1 MRTQAYRNNRA
12 LLQGRYIRVVATVLL
27 FATLTAC
34 KTSQDAVV
42 AANQLNT
49 VSQQLTS
56 YYADLQ
62 QQMSD
67 TVALSQLQSDL
78 LGVPFDETDRAQL
91 DTTRQ
96 ELAKRAAM
104 AKAMSALATAY
115 AGLAGSKAGA
125 EIGTAAS
132 ELANQ
137 LVGMNA
143 LPGGPAIPDIVGQA
157 GQMLVEAI
165 RKRKLKQSSAKI
177 AEAINAVNRLFE
189 KEAPVYESINRQ
201 RVMLAE
207 SLAIVLMQKDMVEM
221 NLSFPAALKPFDLA
235 AKLPAGVVTPEVRHL
250 AEEEIKIK
258 GDSQISDYNGAT
270 QALSASLAVTARQV
284 DAVTKKH

>member
-1 MRTQAYRNNRA
+1 MH
-12 LLQGRYIRVVATVLL
+12 GRYVRVVATVLL

-34 KTSQDAVV
+34 KSSQDAVI
-42 AANQLNT
+42 AANQLST
-49 VSQQLTS
+49 VSQQLTA

-67 TVALSQLQSDL
+67 TVGLSQLQSDL
-78 LGVPFDETDRAQL
+78 LGVPFEDTDRAQL

-104 AKAMSALATAY
+104 AKALGALATAY
-115 AGLAGSKAGA
+115 AGLAGSKSGA

-165 RKRKLKQSSAKI
+165 RTHKLKQSSAKI
-177 AEAINAVNRLFE
+177 AEAVNAVNRLFE

-201 RVMLAE
+201 RLMLAE

-221 NLSFPAALKPFDLA
+221 NLAFPAALKPFDLV
-235 AKLPAGVVTPEVRHL
+235 AKLPAGAATPEVRHL
-250 AEEEIKIK
+250 AEAEIKIR
-258 GDSQISDYNGAT
+258 GDSQISGYNDAT
-270 QALSASLAVTARQV
+270 KALSASLAVTAKQV
-284 DAVTKKH
+284 EAVAKKH

>member
-1 MRTQAYRNNRA
+1 MRTLASHNNRVF
-12 LLQGRYIRVVATVLL
+12 LRGRYLRVAAAVVL

-34 KTSQDAVV
+34 KTSQDAVI
-42 AANQLNT
+42 AANQLST
-49 VSQQLTS
+49 ASQQLTA

-78 LGVPFDETDRAQL
+78 LGVPFEDTDRAQL

-104 AKAMSALATAY
+104 AKAMGALATAY

-137 LVGMNA
+137 LVGMKA

-165 RKRKLKQSSAKI
+165 RARKLKQSSAKI
-177 AEAINAVNRLFE
+177 AEAVNAVNHLFD
-189 KEAPVYESINRQ
+189 KESPVYESINRQ
-201 RVMLAE
+201 RVILAE
-207 SLAIVLMQKDMVEM
+207 SLAIVMMQKDMVEV
-221 NLSFPAALKPFDLA
+221 NLSFPAALKPFDLV
-235 AKLPAGVVTPEVRHL
+235 AKLPAGGATPEVRHL
-250 AEEEIKIK
+250 AEAEIKIK
-258 GDSQISDYNGAT
+258 GDSQISGYNDAT
-270 QALSASLAVTARQV
+270 KALSASLAIAAKQV
-284 DAVTKKH
+284 DSVAKKH